1 MSDARSARRKSRR
14 QRGGGQSAAEVEK
27 IAKAAQPVVNIPPY
41 ALASEEAIEK
51 IHSSSLEI
59 LSDVGIDFYD
69 EEAKDILKQHGV
81 RLEGDTAFFDREMV
95 DEYVSKAPSEFTQ
108 IARNPANNVRIGGS
122 NVCFAPVYG
131 PPFVY
136 DNDKG
141 RREATMEDFINF
153 IKLSNATPY
162 LHSQG
167 GTICEPTDEPVHT
180 RHLDMIYAHLKYG
193 DKPFMGSV
201 TSEEN
206 ADDSIRMAEI
216 VFGKE
221 AIRENPAMIS
231 LINISSP
238 RRLDDRMLGA
248 LKAYT
253 RANQAC
259 IISPFLFSG
268 AMSPVA
274 LAGTLVQMNAESLAG
289 VMFTQMMNPGCPVI
303 FGTFQTNIDLQ
314 SGAPVFGSPESQIV
328 LFAAAQLARRH
339 KLPFRS
345 GGMFASAKVADAQA
359 AYESVNVM
367 LPAVMARVNF
377 VLHAAG
383 WLEGGL
389 AAGYEKFVMDCEI
402 LGNFHKLLG
411 GLDMSDNGMAM
422 DSLRNVEVTDH
433 HLGTEHTMKNFRNA
447 FHRAEGFNYDS
458 YEKWYEEGALTADQ
472 VANARYKKI
481 LKSYK
486 APALDAGVDEAL
498 QTFMAQRKEE
508 IPPEF

>member
-1 MSDARSARRKSRR
+1 MSSKRPERRTSRR
-14 QRGGGQSAAEVEK
+14 RQADSSASVEK
-27 IAKAAQPVVNIPPY
+27 IAKVVQPVAHIPPY
-41 ALASEEAIEK
+41 AIAGDDEIEQ
-51 IHSSSLEI
+51 IHNCSLEI

-69 EEAKDILKQHGV
+69 EEAKDILKSHGV
-81 RLEGDTAFFDREMV
+81 KLVGDTAYFDREMI
-95 DEYVSKAPSEFTQ
+95 DEYISKAPSEFTQ
-108 IARNPANNVRIGGS
+108 IARNPANNVKIGGD
-122 NVCFAPVYG
+122 NLCFAPVYG
-131 PPFVY
+131 PPFVV

-141 RREATMEDFINF
+141 RREATMEDLINF
-153 IKLSNATPY
+153 IKLANATPY

-167 GTICEPTDEPVHT
+167 GTIVEPTDEPTHT

-206 ADDSIRMAEI
+206 AEDTIAMVEMA
-216 VFGKE
+216 FGKDR
-221 AIRENPAMIS
+221 IRENPALIS

-253 RANQAC
+253 RARQAC

-289 VMFTQMMNPGCPVI
+289 IMFTQMMNPGCPVI

-328 LFAAAQLARRH
+328 LFAAGQLARRH

-359 AYESVNVM
+359 AYESVSVM
-367 LPAVMARVNF
+367 LPAVLARVNF

-389 AAGYEKFVMDCEI
+389 AAGYEKFMMDCEI
-402 LGNFHKLLG
+402 LGNFHKLTQ
-411 GLDMSDNGMAM
+411 GLDMSENGLAM
-422 DSLRNVEVTDH
+422 DSLRNVVVTDH

-447 FHRAEGFNYDS
+447 FHRAEGFSYDS
-458 YEKWYEEGALTADQ
+458 YEQWYEEGHKTADQ
-472 VANARYKKI
+472 VANERFKKV
-481 LKSYK
+481 LKEYK
-486 APALDAGVDEAL
+486 APALDPDIDAAL
-498 QTFMAQRKEE
+498 LAYMAKRKDE